1 MKKIRKTVTLDE
13 PLVELART
21 KLGMPLS
28 TFFNICLS
36 ETLNASDEIDEVKT
50 EISEHEHQLTILR
63 SKLCR
68 LEHDKQ
74 AEINLKQDF
83 SKAMSV
89 INRIYEAHGLVG
101 ENQIKN
107 IANNYHLDWLAL
119 LEHCKS
125 SGLKIVKGFEPV
137 HEGRGNIG
145 GSLR

>member
-36 ETLNASDEIDEVKT
+36 ETLNASDEIAEVKT

-83 SKAMSV
+83 SKAMDV
-89 INRIYEAHGLVG
+89 INRIHAAHGMVG
-101 ENQIKN
+101 ENQIMN
-107 IANNYHLDWLAL
+107 VANNYHIDGLSLF
-119 LEHCKS
+119 EHCKS
-125 SGLKIVKGFEPV
+125 SDLKIVKGFEPN
-137 HEGRGNIG
+137 HEGRKHNG